1 MKLPL
6 ARAKSKHP
14 FAESLD
20 TEQVFVVRCIHD
32 EHRFDAPSGPRS
44 APASPI
50 LVGPVMTALWL
61 GPEPGRVPSF
71 PSSGRAGLRVLAVGG
86 SALPREDEDHTSAG
100 WSCPPLTLVPAGR
113 PARPAKPRVSPE
125 VRRRRALLAVMGL
138 LLVGLALPLG
148 GTGGRSHPTG
158 SALAGTSGPVGY
170 TVQPGDSL
178 WSIAQRVDPTADP
191 RPLVAKLALQTGS
204 EHVVPGERIVLP

>member
-1 MKLPL
+1 MNVPP
-6 ARAKSKHP
+6 AGAKSKHP
-14 FAESLD
+14 FEESLD

-32 EHRFDAPSGPRS
+32 EHRFDAPSGPRL
-44 APASPI
+44 APDSSI

-61 GPEPGRVPSF
+61 GPEPARVPSF
-71 PSSGRAGLRVLAVGG
+71 PSSGRARLRVLGGGG
-86 SALPREDEDHTSAG
+86 SALPREYEDPTSAG
-100 WSCPPLTLVPAGR
+100 WSSPPLTLVPAGH
-113 PARPAKPRVSPE
+113 PARPAKRRVSPA

-148 GTGGRSHPTG
+148 GTGGHSHPTG
-158 SALAGTSGPVGY
+158 SALAGTTGPVGY

-191 RPLVAKLALQTGS
+191 RPLVAKLAVQTGS

>member
-1 MKLPL
+1 MNVLPV
-6 ARAKSKHP
+6 RAKSKHP
-14 FAESLD
+14 FEESLD
-20 TEQVFVVRCIHD
+20 TEQVFVVRCLHD
-32 EHRFDAPSGPRS
+32 EHRFDAPPGWPC
-44 APASPI
+44 APDSPI
-50 LVGPVMTALWL
+50 PVGPVMTALWL
-61 GPEPGRVPSF
+61 APEPGPVPPSV
-71 PSSGRAGLRVLAVGG
+71 PSSGRAGLRVLGG
-86 SALPREDEDHTSAG
+86 GGGALPREHGDPTPVG
-100 WSCPPLTLVPAGR
+100 WSSPPLTLVPAR
-113 PARPAKPRVSPE
+113 PGKRRVSAA

-158 SALAGTSGPVGY
+158 SVLAGTAGPVGY
-170 TVQPGDSL
+170 TVRPGDSL

>member
-1 MKLPL
+1 MNVPPT
-6 ARAKSKHP
+6 RTKSKHP
-14 FAESLD
+14 FEESLD

-32 EHRFDAPSGPRS
+32 ERRFDAPSGPRF
-44 APASPI
+44 APDSPI

-71 PSSGRAGLRVLAVGG
+71 PPSVRAGLRVLGGEG
-86 SALPREDEDHTSAG
+86 SALPREYEDHTSAG
-100 WSCPPLTLVPAGR
+100 WSSPPLTLVPAGHA
-113 PARPAKPRVSPE
+113 ARAGKRRVSPA

-158 SALAGTSGPVGY
+158 SALAGTSGTVGY

-191 RPLVAKLALQTGS
+191 RPLVAKLAMQTGS

>member
-1 MKLPL
+1 MNVPP
-6 ARAKSKHP
+6 ARDKSKHP
-14 FAESLD
+14 FEESLD

-32 EHRFDAPSGPRS
+32 EHRFDVRSGPRF
-44 APASPI
+44 APDSPI

-61 GPEPGRVPSF
+61 GPEPGCVPSV
-71 PSSGRAGLRVLAVGG
+71 PSSGRAGLRVLGGGG
-86 SALPREDEDHTSAG
+86 SALPREFEDHTSAG
-100 WSCPPLTLVPAGR
+100 WSSPPLTLVPTGF
-113 PARPAKPRVSPE
+113 PARPGKRRVSPA

-148 GTGGRSHPTG
+148 GTGGHSHPTG
-158 SALAGTSGPVGY
+158 SALTGTAGPVGY

-191 RPLVAKLALQTGS
+191 RPLVARLAMQTGS
-204 EHVVPGERIVLP
+204 EHVVPGERIVVP

>member
-1 MKLPL
+1 MNVPPP
-6 ARAKSKHP
+6 RAKSKHP
-14 FAESLD
+14 FEESLD

-32 EHRFDAPSGPRS
+32 EHRFDASSGQRS
-44 APASPI
+44 TPDSPVR
-50 LVGPVMTALWL
+50 VGPVMTALWL
-61 GPEPGRVPSF
+61 APEPGRAPSVPS
-71 PSSGRAGLRVLAVGG
+71 PRRAGLRVLGGGG
-86 SALPREDEDHTSAG
+86 SALPQEDADQTSDD
-100 WSCPPLTLVPAGR
+100 WSSPPLTLVPARHPVR
-113 PARPAKPRVSPE
+113 PGKRRVTPA

-138 LLVGLALPLG
+138 LLVALALPLG

-158 SALAGTSGPVGY
+158 SALAGTNGPVGY

-204 EHVVPGERIVLP
+204 EHVIPGERIVLP

>member
-1 MKLPL
+1 MNVPP

-14 FAESLD
+14 FEESLD

-32 EHRFDAPSGPRS
+32 EHRFDAPSGPRL
-44 APASPI
+44 APDSSI
-50 LVGPVMTALWL
+50 LVGPGMTALWL
-61 GPEPGRVPSF
+61 GPEPARVPSF
-71 PSSGRAGLRVLAVGG
+71 PSSGRARLRVLGGGG
-86 SALPREDEDHTSAG
+86 SALPREDEDPTSAG
-100 WSCPPLTLVPAGR
+100 WSSPPLTLVPAGH
-113 PARPAKPRVSPE
+113 PARPAKRRVSPA

-148 GTGGRSHPTG
+148 GTGGHSHPTG